1 MTLDTDQTNARIAGL
16 AVDACV
22 ALWQDY
28 GIAITRSAFGSGG
41 SADDP
46 LLFGVIGFVGEGLRA
61 TCMLG
66 AHPRLIAASGRSAN
80 QPRDWI
86 AELSNQLLGRM
97 KMRLLGCGVSVQL
110 TTPLA
115 LSGVRLTPLPRLAQ
129 APLVFESKYG
139 DVLVCLEVETE
150 SGFVLPVE
158 TPLSVAPG
166 ELVF

>member
-1 MTLDTDQTNARIAGL
+1 MTSATSQTRARITRF

-28 GIAITRSAFGSGG
+28 GVQLTPSTFDHGAWT
-41 SADDP
+41 DDP
-46 LLFGVIGFVGEGLRA
+46 VLFGVIGFVGQDVRA
-61 TCMLG
+61 TCLLG
-66 AHPRLIAASGRSAN
+66 AQQSLIKASGRLGN

-97 KMRLLGCGVSVQL
+97 KMRLLGCGVSVKL

-115 LSGVRLTPLPRLAQ
+115 LSGIRLKPLPRLAETLL
-129 APLVFESKYG
+129 AFASELGPV
-139 DVLVCLEVETE
+139 VVWLEVGTE
-150 SGFVLPVE
+150 PNFVLPE
-158 TPLSVAPG
+158 EKAFGVAPG